1 MSSQLFDSEASHLL
15 SIHLLREVQ
24 EKLGP
29 VHSALDWTVA
39 DTQSKFVERTW
50 KKSLNSA
57 YQWKF
62 TSENTN
68 SSSKPIYKSCLVH
81 YIRSVLKR
89 SDQKA
94 VPKLHHFMRKFFDK
108 LLSYQEIKS
117 GDFFGSFGHSDQLSC
132 VRAAMRECL
141 HDLLSIKPMA
151 MSQISVSIQE
161 ENEEAPSVGPDDSVS
176 VATFSKLM
184 PRGGN
189 NRSLHKSVHG
199 RNLRGGK
206 SVHEKRIDG
215 VSHEDKKSFHGGKS
229 VHGKSVHGKSVHG
242 VKSIHGKSV
251 HGKSVH
257 EKSIHGVKSV
267 HERNIHGKSVY
278 AKSMHGDKKSAHE
291 KSIHEEKKSVHE
303 KSIHQEKKSVHRRD
317 INRDVRSVTL
327 SMESRSV
334 R

>member
-1 MSSQLFDSEASHLL
+1 M
-15 SIHLLREVQ
+15 
-24 EKLGP
+24 EKKFKLCVP
-29 VHSALDWTVA
+29 V
-39 DTQSKFVERTW
+39 
-50 KKSLNSA
+50 
-57 YQWKF
+57 KF
-62 TSENTN
+62 TSELN

-184 PRGGN
+184 PGGN
-189 NRSLHKSVHG
+189 NRSLHKGVHG

-215 VSHEDKKSFHGGKS
+215 VSHEDEKVFTGAKASTERASTERASTERRPRKERPRKERS
-229 VHGKSVHGKSVHG
+229 R
-242 VKSIHGKSV
+242 KSIHGKSV
-251 HGKSVH
+251 H
-257 EKSIHGVKSV
+257 ERSIHGK
-267 HERNIHGKSVY
+267 NIHGKSVY
-278 AKSMHGDKKSAHE
+278 AKYAW
-291 KSIHEEKKSVHE
+291 
-303 KSIHQEKKSVHRRD
+303 
-317 INRDVRSVTL
+317 
-327 SMESRSV
+327 
-334 R
+334 